1 MNTLLEDN
9 INQLT
14 ELCKIYKVKSMFAFG
29 SVCTSNFKEES
40 DIDFLIDFENLS
52 IDQYADNYF
61 ELHYKLE
68 DLFKRE
74 IDLVTKNSLSN
85 PYFIK
90 GIENTK
96 KLIYAS

>member
-14 ELCKIYKVKSMFAFG
+14 ELCKTYKVKSMFAFG

-52 IDQYADNYF
+52 IDQYTDNYF

>member
-14 ELCKIYKVKSMFAFG
+14 ELCKTYKVKSMFAFG

>member
-14 ELCKIYKVKSMFAFG
+14 ELCKIYKVKFMFAFG